1 MGQVD
6 VNFLLERLYG
16 SLCLTYHLVQ
26 KNWSMLWLSA
36 FYHLLQDN
44 ASTQC
49 SLPYPVLRAILTNL
63 TAIVNEQ
70 SSHPDAAETSRP
82 DSAETS
88 RPNSA
93 ETSASPQEVP
103 RIPGLP
109 ERKLNRNIRR
119 RKGFQSDFSSQL
131 SEDKDVKKIVS
142 GAEDVKRLL
151 FQFTASLDG
160 VSVFANSTDSNSVYV
175 FSLLSENM
183 ARRNVVRGL
192 DAFFLFVFS
201 CSPSKTT
208 TERKKD
214 NRSSKIHDVTAKGK
228 GIINRN
234 FRVKDNNSFIN
245 TAPEDATPGNKM
257 ANQDFHHILATVLQY
272 MKQRGRE
279 GFAVRKGRILYQIQY
294 AITGVRADMPAG
306 NFFLGFPGRHSSN
319 QPCPHCKL
327 VKRAYDPWMCLL
339 HKRKDV
345 CVHEIAEDM
354 KTLMSSS
361 ICLRRDNPLRF
372 LRTFLWM
379 RNHPGSEQAFEEA
392 IHDEVR
398 DMSRIIT

>member
-1 MGQVD
+1 M
-6 VNFLLERLYG
+6 
-16 SLCLTYHLVQ
+16 CLPYRQVQ

-36 FYHLLQDN
+36 FYHLLHDN
-44 ASTQC
+44 ANTQC
-49 SLPYPVLRAILTNL
+49 QLPPPILNAALSTLRGL
-63 TAIVNEQ
+63 
-70 SSHPDAAETSRP
+70 
-82 DSAETS
+82 
-88 RPNSA
+88 A
-93 ETSASPQEVP
+93 ETSAAGSHAEATDLFQVP
-103 RIPGLP
+103 RLPHLP

-119 RKGFQSDFSSQL
+119 RKGFQSDFSSHL

-142 GAEDVKRLL
+142 GTEVVKKLL

-183 ARRNVVRGL
+183 ARRHMVRGL
-192 DAFFLFVFS
+192 DSFFLFIFS
-201 CSPSKTT
+201 CSPSKPTA
-208 TERKKD
+208 ERKKD
-214 NRSSKIHDVTAKGK
+214 SRTNKIHDVRAKGK
-228 GIINRN
+228 GVISRD
-234 FRVKDNNSFIN
+234 FRVKDDISFIN

-272 MKQRGRE
+272 MKERGRE
-279 GFAVRKGRILYQIQY
+279 GFAVRKGRVLYHIQY
-294 AITGVRADMPAG
+294 AIMGVRADMPAG

-361 ICLRRDNPLRF
+361 ICLRRDNPLRY

-379 RNHPGSEQAFEEA
+379 RNHPGSEQTFEEA